1 MTAPVFE
8 TIRVRAGRAPFLAR
22 HEARLAAACGAL
34 GLPQPE
40 PSLVEAVARQA
51 GLRDGVVR
59 VEVSAR
65 GTTVTTRDLPSLFP
79 LTVRVAST
87 PHAPYPYKVTSRAPF
102 EAALAELRTAGAGA
116 DDDALLITPGGLVA
130 EGTAWNIFWWEPD
143 GLATPPLSL
152 GVLPGVA
159 RGRIMELAPTMERER
174 APGDLVG
181 RGLFATN
188 AIRGVVAIGRLNG
201 APVPHDSRTTQLAD
215 RFWPE

>member
-1 MTAPVFE
+1 MSAAVFE
-8 TIRVRAGRAPFLAR
+8 TIRVRAGRAPLLER

-40 PSLVEAVARQA
+40 PSLAEAVARQS
-51 GLRDGVVR
+51 GMRDGVVR

-65 GTTVTTRDLPSLFP
+65 GTTVTTRDLPP
-79 LTVRVAST
+79 LLPLAILVAST
-87 PHAPYPYKVTSRAPF
+87 PHTPYPHKLTFRAAF
-102 EAALAELRTAGAGA
+102 EAALVEVRAAGGEA
-116 DDDALLITPGGLVA
+116 DDALLITPGGVVA
-130 EGTAWNIFWWEPD
+130 EGTAWNIFWWEAD
-143 GLATPPLSL
+143 RLATPPLSL

-159 RGRIMELAPTMERER
+159 RGRVMELVSTMEREC

-188 AIRGVVAIGRLNG
+188 AVRGVVPIERLNG
-201 APVPHDSRTTQLAD
+201 APVPPDSRTTQLAD